1 MILQFAINQQG
12 FAFIAG
18 FTATNKIYGV
28 LESSAIS
35 IGHAISTYS
44 AQNYGA
50 GLYSRIRKGLKSALT
65 IGLSISTAISVVM
78 ILFGK
83 HVVSLFIDKANESSG
98 EVLDVAYNYL
108 FVMCL
113 ALFILYLLH
122 IFRCTLMGLGNASAP
137 FWSGVMEF
145 FARVSI
151 AIFFTKWF
159 GTGALY
165 FAEPGAWLASI
176 LVLIPVCLKIIR
188 KLPLEKGTK

>member
-1 MILQFAINQQG
+1 
-12 FAFIAG
+12 
-18 FTATNKIYGV
+18 
-28 LESSAIS
+28 
-35 IGHAISTYS
+35 
-44 AQNYGA
+44 
-50 GLYSRIRKGLKSALT
+50 
-65 IGLSISTAISVVM
+65 M
-78 ILFGK
+78 ILFGRS
-83 HVVSLFIDKANESSG
+83 VVSLFIDQANESAG

-151 AIFFTKWF
+151 AILCTKWF

-176 LVLIPVCLKIIR
+176 LVLIPVCLKMLHN
-188 KLPLEKGTK
+188 LPKEKSLS